1 MKLASSSSS
10 HRNEAER
17 RRARLVAALLNL
29 VSVMYRE
36 QVLDGEAIYWMM
48 RDMMLNSKPPNSYI
62 TELEAKPEA
71 ERPEKPSSK
80 CNIFLL
86 DILLWTNLFI
96 EFLLFLAVDPSLIK
110 EKPEVGH
117 FIYSFK
123 SLVSLIFLFYFKSQ
137 IEWRLPWSVNSQF

>member
-1 MKLASSSSS
+1 MKLASSSST

-71 ERPEKPSSK
+71 ERSEKPSSK
-80 CNIFLL
+80 CNIFC
-86 DILLWTNLFI
+86 
-96 EFLLFLAVDPSLIK
+96 
-110 EKPEVGH
+110 
-117 FIYSFK
+117 
-123 SLVSLIFLFYFKSQ
+123 
-137 IEWRLPWSVNSQF
+137 